1 MICYEKQTTSKT
13 PVQYNLRPGGVD
25 DWNHLR
31 HFDNQI
37 NTGMKGICFIEP
49 LFNKVVRLLA
59 FKAIDTI
66 CFIRIFFTYL
76 GTPCWY
82 EGIDKPTT
90 WQRLWGWRIGPVM
103 AWRLARIT
111 V

>member
-1 MICYEKQTTSKT
+1 MICYEKQKTSKI
-13 PVQYNLRPGGVD
+13 PFRYRFRSCGLGDRNY
-25 DWNHLR
+25 LR

-37 NTGMKGICFIEP
+37 NTGM
-49 LFNKVVRLLA
+49 NTVRFL
-59 FKAIDTI
+59 
-66 CFIRIFFTYL
+66 RIFFAYL

-82 EGIDKPTT
+82 EGIDKPTMY
-90 WQRLWGWRIGPVM
+90 QRLWGWRIGPVM